1 MREGKLEEL
10 NQLIEKY
17 KTIKVSNEKQI
28 SEGFLKIIQAD
39 YTINNGETI
48 NRERYLK
55 NNNEPNSCIILTETE
70 EGELLFTVQ
79 PRVHCERTVGIECPA
94 GLVEKGEDPLV
105 AAKRELLEETGC
117 VPEEMILLVKQCYQD
132 IATSKGRT
140 NMYLAKKC
148 KKVQEQHLDESEY
161 IGIFK
166 CTFEEALE
174 LIDLGYI
181 CDVITILILEKAK
194 KYFQNK

>member
-1 MREGKLEEL
+1 MRKEKLEEL
-10 NQLIEKY
+10 NKLIERY
-17 KTIKVSNEKQI
+17 KTIKISNEKQV
-28 SEGFLKIIQAD
+28 SEGFMKIIQAD
-39 YTINNGETI
+39 YTLNNGEII

-55 NNNEPNSCIILTETE
+55 NNNDPNSCIILTETE
-70 EGELLFTVQ
+70 DGEILLTVQ

-117 VPEEMILLVKQCYQD
+117 EPQEMILLVKQCYQD
-132 IATSKGRT
+132 IATSRGRT
-140 NMYLAKKC
+140 NMYIATKC
-148 KKVQEQHLDESEY
+148 KKVQEQHLDETEY
-161 IGIFK
+161 IGLFK

-174 LIDLGYI
+174 LVDLGYI

-194 KYFQNK
+194 KYFQK

>member
-1 MREGKLEEL
+1 MRKEKLEEL
-10 NQLIEKY
+10 NKLIEKY
-17 KTIKVSNEKQI
+17 KTIKITNEKQV

-39 YTINNGETI
+39 YTLNNGETI

-55 NNNEPNSCIILTETE
+55 NNNEPNSCIILTEMDD
-70 EGELLFTVQ
+70 GEIIFAVQ

-94 GLVEKGEDPLV
+94 GLVEKGEDPLL

-117 VPEEMILLVKQCYQD
+117 VPQEMILLVKQCYQD
-132 IATSKGRT
+132 IATSKGIT
-140 NMYLAKKC
+140 NLYLARNC

-166 CTFEEALE
+166 CTFNEALE
-174 LIDLGYI
+174 LIELGYI
-181 CDVITILILEKAK
+181 CDVITLLILEKAK
-194 KYFQNK
+194 KYFQK

>member
-1 MREGKLEEL
+1 MREGKIEEL
-10 NQLIEKY
+10 NKLIEKY
-17 KTIKVSNEKQI
+17 KTIEIINEKQI
-28 SEGFLKIIQAD
+28 GNGFLTIIQAD
-39 YTINNGETI
+39 YKLNNGETI

-79 PRVHCERTVGIECPA
+79 PRVHSERTVGIECPA

-105 AAKRELLEETGC
+105 SAKRELLEETGC
-117 VPEEMILLVKQCYQD
+117 ISQEIIPLIEQCYQD

-194 KYFQNK
+194 KYFYN

>member
-10 NQLIEKY
+10 NKLIGKY
-17 KTIKVSNEKQI
+17 KTIEITNEKQVP
-28 SEGFLKIIQAD
+28 EGFLKIIQAD
-39 YTINNGETI
+39 YKLNNGETI

-70 EGELLFTVQ
+70 DGELLFAVQ

-94 GLVEKGEDPLV
+94 GLVEKGEETLV
-105 AAKRELLEETGC
+105 AAKRELLEETGYI
-117 VPEEMILLVKQCYQD
+117 PEEMIPLIEQCYQD

-140 NMYLAKKC
+140 NIYLARKC
-148 KKVQEQHLDESEY
+148 KKIKEQNLDESEY

-174 LIDLGYI
+174 LIELGYI
-181 CDVITILILEKAK
+181 CDVITILVLEKAK
-194 KYFQNK
+194 KYFEK